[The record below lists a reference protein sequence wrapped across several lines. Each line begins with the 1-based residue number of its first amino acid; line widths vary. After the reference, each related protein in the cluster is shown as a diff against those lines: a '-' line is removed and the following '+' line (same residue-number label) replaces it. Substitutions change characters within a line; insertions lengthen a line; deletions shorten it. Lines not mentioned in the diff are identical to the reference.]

1 MMGRVSARN
10 LLTWPECLAI
20 LCIYIGDPKMIA
32 RVQKWGNSQGLRLSK
47 QMLAEAEISI
57 GDEVNVAVRDGL
69 ILIAPVKRLR
79 GKYRLGDLIKR
90 IPAGNDAQ
98 EIQWG
103 EPVGNE
109 VW

>member
-1 MMGRVSARN
+1 
-10 LLTWPECLAI
+10 
-20 LCIYIGDPKMIA
+20 MIA

-47 QMLAEAEISI
+47 QMLDEVEISI

-79 GKYRLGDLIKR
+79 GKYRLADLIKR
-90 IPAGNDAQ
+90 IPAGNDTQ
-98 EIQWG
+98 EMQWG